1 MKNYKKLFIIS
12 ALILPILGMT
22 FAEGSINSSLTNF
35 FSRDYVFT
43 ILLVIALAGAVIEVL
58 TPGFGIG
65 GIISLVAFGI
75 FFWGNILM
83 GNSNWYALILFVA
96 GILLL
101 GFEVL
106 IPGFGICGISGILA
120 MAAALIIAMGDLYFA
135 VFSLAIALVISIVIG
150 YYLFQKGIDSEV
162 VNRLRLFTTT
172 NTEEG
177 FVSVPEEEVNI
188 GDELI
193 TSTVLRPTGFA
204 IFNGKKI
211 EVISESGYI
220 AHDEKVIV
228 TRLSGPRIY
237 VKSNK

>member
-1 MKNYKKLFIIS
+1 MKNYKKLLTIL
-12 ALILPILGMT
+12 ALFLPILVIT
-22 FAEGSINSSLTNF
+22 FAKGQVTNSLIEF

-43 ILLVIALAGAVIEVL
+43 ILLVIALAGAVIEIL
-58 TPGFGIG
+58 TPGFGLG
-65 GIISLVAFGI
+65 GIISLVSFGI

-96 GILLL
+96 GILLI
-101 GFEVL
+101 GFEII

-120 MAAALIIAMGDLYFA
+120 VAAALIIAMGDLYFA
-135 VFSLAIALVISIVIG
+135 IFSLAIAIVISFIIG
-150 YYLFQKGIDSEV
+150 YFLFKKGIDSEV

-172 NTEEG
+172 NTEQG
-177 FVSVPEEEVNI
+177 FVSVPEEEINI

-193 TSTVLRPTGFA
+193 TSSVLRPTGFA
-204 IFNGKKI
+204 INNGKKI

-220 AHDEKVIV
+220 SSDEKVVV

-237 VKSNK
+237 VKSTK